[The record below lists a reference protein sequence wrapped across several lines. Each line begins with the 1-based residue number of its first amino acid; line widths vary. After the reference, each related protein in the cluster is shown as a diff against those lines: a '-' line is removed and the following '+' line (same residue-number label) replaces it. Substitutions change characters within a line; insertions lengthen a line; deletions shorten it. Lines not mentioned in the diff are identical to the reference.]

1 MTSKMAKLQ
10 AGLAPVTLGYDL
22 GNQTVAS
29 TVINEDFNIL
39 KQHNKRLT
47 SVTLFK
53 EAKSAAERR
62 GYRSHRRNLAHK
74 RWLKKQLVR
83 WFKKRSDF
91 DVDKVVDAY
100 KHSWVSK
107 DDPDRKQPDIYLY
120 LTDKQKYRTVWDAVD
135 ALVKNDQAR
144 LPETKAGKQQLV
156 FEICYNFLGRRG
168 HFLLPQLS
176 PEQFITESFS
186 FKDLGQKLMD
196 LVPGLQIDLD
206 TFDQIMS
213 GQDKRADK
221 RDALA
226 SLTGKNKVFKVVNS
240 LILGYQVKKK
250 SLGPLFGLD
259 EAASDLQ
266 FTSSKLDE
274 QLNALNQDDRLTDH
288 DLHLIDLLHQIY
300 SLGLLGQLIEP
311 GKTFIESRRDDYD
324 RFGLQLIKVK
334 KMLRSHPD
342 EKMQEAF
349 DDYLNAYAGH
359 GLVYSDFNNALKAY
373 AKKVPDDVKSNV
385 GWTDVDDDLVDA
397 GQFMLK
403 QRSSFNT
410 AIPQQAIQA
419 TIRQIIDSQK
429 EFWPELADAEHVD
442 DPWFKRNH
450 EVYDLERF
458 YDFRVPYFIGPLVE
472 NADQSPWS
480 WLVRREDGTLT
491 VFNFTQKI
499 DFAKSSQKFMDRLIG
514 KDLYLLDQPVMAKS
528 TLTYEKY
535 KVLDELSLLLILD
548 HGHKRHLSGQEKA
561 WLISEDAGL
570 YFKRDD
576 HNQLQSVSSITL
588 KHLFAALKRYGL
600 FDGIDKKRWRSYI
613 FGYSDVNSG
622 DKAKL
627 KNSFSTLGKLLN
639 AGVTEL
645 QLDLHF
651 NDLEQIITMLTSF
664 DADSVTVKD
673 SELQKY
679 QWIHDDLR
687 TKLANLLFDGWGR
700 LSKQLLVGMQDTN
713 PKKASHHNVIW
724 YLENTSL
731 TMMQIL
737 HSDQLGFG
745 RQIEDHQRDVL
756 KNKSV
761 DQKIEMLLGPRFIAP
776 AVKKSLRKFT
786 SDLQFRLR
794 QLKQQPRL
802 VVIESAREL
811 EKQKADNQSRV
822 NKLKSLKQVVN
833 PSIKKLLTG
842 LSSKDQKKMSD
853 RFMLYVMQDGKDI
866 YTGKPLLGGLNAL
879 STYHVDHVVPQSFT
893 VDNSLDNRVLT
904 TSFNNEV
911 KTNNVKSVS
920 KDVKNWW
927 KQLVHDGMMSKT
939 KYQHLT
945 TDWSKPD
952 KVQHF
957 LHRSLVETNQV
968 NKLAAQIVHL
978 LCPDSKVLMLN
989 SSLTDY
995 LRKAKYFD
1003 DEKLQEEYRIVKNR
1017 DVNDLHHGVD
1027 SYLIAFAGQYL
1038 YDLDRYTGQTN
1049 YQRLL
1054 RKTLV
1059 DGEFVKFKRGGHVDF
1074 GGLLKSGL
1082 KTVGQQPK
1090 LTKKLRQCQIN
1101 QKMFNHVRYE
1111 KGVQLVGNILFQH
1124 TTRQPARKFGNR
1136 DSYLPIHKNLDPHIY
1151 GYYASLASR
1160 YFMIYQ
1166 DTDSN
1171 YRIVWIHTVD
1181 EDKVK
1186 AMSEEQRNVF
1196 VSTYPKVKKF
1206 DHLVSNML
1214 VAGTKLHA
1222 VGTNF
1227 NFRLP
1232 GSLAFTSQLMLKDA
1246 DWKILDHLEDASVD
1260 ELHKLIQDILLYERD
1275 INGYAASKYKQ
1286 AKPFPF
1292 LFSNNFIYN
1301 QVLQN
1306 DDVDDLR
1313 NFVRSLLIGFHCNVK
1328 FTKLSWRGKSVN
1340 NQFGMQW
1347 MALWT
1352 IWKVPLEVI
1361 N

>member
-1 MTSKMAKLQ
+1 MASKMAKLK

-39 KQHNKRLT
+39 KLHNKRLT

-53 EAKSAAERR
+53 AAQSATERR

-74 RWLKKQLVR
+74 RWLKKQLAR
-83 WFKKRSDF
+83 WFKKRASF
-91 DVDKVVDAY
+91 DVDKVVNGY
-100 KHSWVSK
+100 KYSWVSK
-107 DDPDRKQPDIYLY
+107 ADPERKQPAVYLY

-135 ALVKNDQAR
+135 ALVKDDQAR
-144 LPETKAGKQQLV
+144 LPATNAGKQQLI
-156 FEICYNFLGRRG
+156 FEICYNLLGRRG
-168 HFLLPQLS
+168 HFLLPQLN
-176 PEQFITESFS
+176 PAQFITESFS
-186 FKDLGQKLMD
+186 FADLGQKLMD
-196 LVPGLQIDLD
+196 LVPGLQIDLAK
-206 TFDQIMS
+206 FDQIMS

-221 RDALA
+221 RDALT
-226 SLTGKNKVFKVVNS
+226 SLTGKNKVFKIVNS

-250 SLGPLFGLD
+250 ALGPLFGLD
-259 EAASDLQ
+259 EATSDLQ
-266 FTSSKLDE
+266 FSSSKLDE
-274 QLNALNQDDRLTDH
+274 QLQALKQDDRLTDH
-288 DLHLIDLLHQIY
+288 DLHLLDLLHQIY

-334 KMLRSHPD
+334 QMLRSHAD
-342 EKMQEAF
+342 EKMQEVF
-349 DDYLNAYAGH
+349 DAYLNAYAGH
-359 GLVYSDFNNALKAY
+359 GLAYSDFNDALKAY
-373 AKKVPDDVKSNV
+373 AKQVPAEVKAKAA
-385 GWTDVDDDLVDA
+385 WTDVDDELVDT
-397 GQFMLK
+397 GQYMLK

-419 TIRQIIDSQK
+419 TIRQVIDRQK
-429 EFWPELADAEHVD
+429 EFWPELADANYVN

-480 WLVRREDGTLT
+480 WLVRREEGTLT

-499 DFAKSSQKFMDRLIG
+499 DFAKSSQRFMDRLIG

-548 HGHKRHLSGQEKA
+548 HGYKRHLSGQEKS

-570 YFKRDD
+570 YFKHDED
-576 HNQLQSVSSITL
+576 NQLQTVSTITL

-600 FDGIDKKRWRSYI
+600 FDGIDKKRWRNYI

-639 AGVTEL
+639 VGVTEL

-651 NDLEQIITMLTSF
+651 DDLEQIVTMLTSF
-664 DADSVTVKD
+664 DADSITVKD

-679 QWIHDDLR
+679 QWIDDDLR
-687 TKLANLLFDGWGR
+687 NKLARMSFDGWGR
-700 LSKQLLVGMQDTN
+700 LSKQLLVKMQDTN
-713 PKKASHHNVIW
+713 SEKASHHNVLW
-724 YLENTSL
+724 YLENTSM

-737 HSDQLGFG
+737 HSDRLGFC
-745 RQIEDHQRDVL
+745 RQIEDHQRTVL
-756 KNKSV
+756 QNKSI
-761 DQKIEMLLGPRFIAP
+761 DQKIEMLLGPRFISP
-776 AVKKSLRKFT
+776 VVKKSLRKFT

-794 QLKQQPRL
+794 QLGQQPRL

-811 EKQKADNQSRV
+811 EKQQANNRSRV

-842 LSSKDQKKMSD
+842 LSTKDQKKMSD

-893 VDNSLDNRVLT
+893 VDNSLENRVLT
-904 TSFNNEV
+904 TSFNNEL
-911 KTNNVKSVS
+911 KTNRVKHVS
-920 KDVKNWW
+920 KDVKIWW
-927 KQLVHDGMMSKT
+927 KQLVQNGMMLKT

-952 KVQHF
+952 QVQHF
-957 LHRSLVETNQV
+957 LHRSLVETNQI
-968 NKLAAQIVHL
+968 NKLAAQITHL

-1003 DEKLQEEYRIVKNR
+1003 DEKLQAEYRIVKNR

-1038 YDLDRYTGQTN
+1038 YDLDKYTGQTN
-1049 YQRLL
+1049 YQKLL

-1059 DGEFVKFKRGGHVDF
+1059 DGEFAKFKQGGHVDF

-1090 LTKKLRQCQIN
+1090 LTKKLRQCQTN

-1111 KGVQLVGNILFQH
+1111 KGVQLKGNAVLGKV
-1124 TTRQPARKFGNR
+1124 TRHPAASFKDNG
-1136 DSYLPIHKNLDPHIY
+1136 SELSLHKSLDPSIY
-1151 GYYASLASR
+1151 GFYQNINHR
-1160 YFMIYQ
+1160 YFVIYQ
-1166 DTDSN
+1166 DKKDKCRF
-1171 YRIVWIHTVD
+1171 YWISILN
-1181 EDKVK
+1181 E
-1186 AMSEEQRNVF
+1186 
-1196 VSTYPKVKKF
+1196 
-1206 DHLVSNML
+1206 
-1214 VAGTKLHA
+1214 
-1222 VGTNF
+1222 
-1227 NFRLP
+1227 
-1232 GSLAFTSQLMLKDA
+1232 SQLMKMNFEQRSNWLKQHVKNFKALKSDLLPVGTQLHVIGPEFDFRLMGDLSLVHQLILTDD
-1246 DWKILDHLEDASVD
+1246 DWKIIDHFDDATVD
-1260 ELHKLIQDILLYERD
+1260 ELHKLIQDILLYERQVH
-1275 INGYAASKYKQ
+1275 KYLSDQYKGM
-1286 AKPFPF
+1286 KPFDL
-1292 LFSNNFIYN
+1292 LFSNDFIHH
-1301 QVLQN
+1301 QLLSN
-1306 DDVDDLR
+1306 DNCQELKS
-1313 NFVRSLLIGFHCNVK
+1313 FVQALLVGFHCNPK
-1328 FTKLSWRGKSVN
+1328 RAKLIWNGKQLSGRFGTLPSKTFTG
-1340 NQFGMQW
+1340 FDY
-1347 MALWT
+1347 
-1352 IWKVPLEVI
+1352 VI
-1361 N
+1361 T

>member
-1 MTSKMAKLQ
+1 MASKMAKLK

-39 KQHNKRLT
+39 KLHNKRLT

-53 EAKSAAERR
+53 AAQSATERR

-74 RWLKKQLVR
+74 RWLKKQLAR
-83 WFKKRSDF
+83 WFKKRASF
-91 DVDKVVDAY
+91 DVDKVVNGY
-100 KHSWVSK
+100 KYSWVSK
-107 DDPDRKQPDIYLY
+107 ADPERKQPAVYLY

-135 ALVKNDQAR
+135 ALVKDDQAR
-144 LPETKAGKQQLV
+144 LPATNAGKQQLI
-156 FEICYNFLGRRG
+156 FEICYNLLGRRG
-168 HFLLPQLS
+168 HFLLPQLN
-176 PEQFITESFS
+176 PAQFITESFS
-186 FKDLGQKLMD
+186 FADLGQKLMD
-196 LVPGLQIDLD
+196 LVPGLQIDLAK
-206 TFDQIMS
+206 FDQIMS

-221 RDALA
+221 RDALT
-226 SLTGKNKVFKVVNS
+226 SLTGKNKVFKIVNS

-250 SLGPLFGLD
+250 ALGPLFGLD
-259 EAASDLQ
+259 EATSDLQ
-266 FTSSKLDE
+266 FSSSKLDE
-274 QLNALNQDDRLTDH
+274 QLQALKQDDRLTDH
-288 DLHLIDLLHQIY
+288 DLHLLDLLHQIY

-334 KMLRSHPD
+334 QMLRSHAD
-342 EKMQEAF
+342 EKMQEVF
-349 DDYLNAYAGH
+349 DAYLNAYAGH
-359 GLVYSDFNNALKAY
+359 GLAYSDFNDALKAY
-373 AKKVPDDVKSNV
+373 AKQVPAEVKAKAA
-385 GWTDVDDDLVDA
+385 WTDVDDELVDT
-397 GQFMLK
+397 GQYMLK

-419 TIRQIIDSQK
+419 TIRQVIDRQK
-429 EFWPELADAEHVD
+429 EFWPELADANYVN

-480 WLVRREDGTLT
+480 WLVRREEGTLT

-499 DFAKSSQKFMDRLIG
+499 DFAKSSQRFMDRLIG
-514 KDLYLLDQPVMAKS
+514 KDLYLLDEPVMAKS

-548 HGHKRHLSGQEKA
+548 HGDKRHLSGQEKS

-570 YFKRDD
+570 YFKHDED
-576 HNQLQSVSSITL
+576 NQLQTVSTITL

-639 AGVTEL
+639 VGVTEL

-651 NDLEQIITMLTSF
+651 NDLEQIVTMLTSF
-664 DADSVTVKD
+664 DVDSVTVKD

-679 QWIHDDLR
+679 RWIDDDLR
-687 TKLANLLFDGWGR
+687 NKLARMSFDGWGR
-700 LSKQLLVGMQDTN
+700 LSKSLLVELQDTDSE
-713 PKKASHHNVIW
+713 KTSHHNVLW
-724 YLENTSL
+724 YLENTSM
-731 TMMQIL
+731 TMMQVL

-745 RQIEDHQRDVL
+745 RQIEDYQRTVL
-756 KNKSV
+756 QNKSIN
-761 DQKIEMLLGPRFIAP
+761 QKIEMLLCPRFISP
-776 AVKKSLRKFT
+776 VVKKSLRKFT

-794 QLKQQPRL
+794 QLGQQPRL

-811 EKQKADNQSRV
+811 EKQQANNRSRV
-822 NKLKSLKQVVN
+822 NKLKALKQVVN

-842 LSSKDQKKMSD
+842 LSTEDQKKMSD

-893 VDNSLDNRVLT
+893 VDNSLENRVLT
-904 TSFNNEV
+904 TSFNNEL
-911 KTNNVKSVS
+911 KTNRVKHVS
-920 KDVKNWW
+920 KDVKIWW
-927 KQLVHDGMMSKT
+927 KQLVQNGMMLKT

-952 KVQHF
+952 QVQHF
-957 LHRSLVETNQV
+957 LHRSLVETNQI
-968 NKLAAQIVHL
+968 NKLAAQITHL

-1003 DEKLQEEYRIVKNR
+1003 DEKLQAEYRIVKNR

-1038 YDLDRYTGQTN
+1038 YDLDKYTGQTN
-1049 YQRLL
+1049 YQKLL

-1059 DGEFVKFKRGGHVDF
+1059 DGEFAKFKQGGHVDF

-1090 LTKKLRQCQIN
+1090 LTKKLRQCQTN

-1111 KGVQLVGNILFQH
+1111 KGVQLKGNAVLGKV
-1124 TTRQPARKFGNR
+1124 TRHPAASFKDNG
-1136 DSYLPIHKNLDPHIY
+1136 SELSLHKSLDPSIY
-1151 GYYASLASR
+1151 GFYQNINHR
-1160 YFMIYQ
+1160 YFVIYQ
-1166 DTDSN
+1166 DKKDKCRF
-1171 YRIVWIHTVD
+1171 YWISILN
-1181 EDKVK
+1181 E
-1186 AMSEEQRNVF
+1186 
-1196 VSTYPKVKKF
+1196 
-1206 DHLVSNML
+1206 
-1214 VAGTKLHA
+1214 
-1222 VGTNF
+1222 
-1227 NFRLP
+1227 
-1232 GSLAFTSQLMLKDA
+1232 SQLMKMNFEQRSNWLKQHVKNFKALKSDLLPVGTQLHVIGPEFDFRLMGDLSLVHQLILTDD
-1246 DWKILDHLEDASVD
+1246 DWKIIDHFDDATVD
-1260 ELHKLIQDILLYERD
+1260 ELHKLIQDILLYERQVH
-1275 INGYAASKYKQ
+1275 KYLSDQYKGM
-1286 AKPFPF
+1286 KPFDL
-1292 LFSNNFIYN
+1292 LFSNDFIHH
-1301 QVLQN
+1301 QLLSN
-1306 DDVDDLR
+1306 DNCQELKS
-1313 NFVRSLLIGFHCNVK
+1313 FVQALLVGFHCNPK
-1328 FTKLSWRGKSVN
+1328 RAKLIWNGKQLSGRFGTLPSKTFTG
-1340 NQFGMQW
+1340 FDY
-1347 MALWT
+1347 
-1352 IWKVPLEVI
+1352 VI
-1361 N
+1361 T

>member
-1 MTSKMAKLQ
+1 MTSEMAKLK

-91 DVDKVVDAY
+91 DVDKVVNAY

-107 DDPDRKQPDIYLY
+107 DDPDRNQPDVYLY

-135 ALVKNDQAR
+135 ALVKDDQSR
-144 LPETKAGKQQLV
+144 LPETKSGKQQLI

-168 HFLLPQLS
+168 HFLLPQLN

-186 FKDLGQKLMD
+186 FKDLGQKLMY
-196 LVPGLQIDLD
+196 LFPGLQIDLD
-206 TFDQIMS
+206 KFDQIMS

-221 RDALA
+221 RDTLA

-419 TIRQIIDSQK
+419 TIRQVIDSQK
-429 EFWPELADAEHVD
+429 EFWAELADAKYVN

-458 YDFRVPYFIGPLVE
+458 YDFRVPYFIGPLVKDT
-472 NADQSPWS
+472 DQSPWS
-480 WLVRREDGTLT
+480 WMVRREDGTLT
-491 VFNFTQKI
+491 VFNFIQKI

-576 HNQLQSVSSITL
+576 HNQLQTASSIML
-588 KHLFAALKRYGL
+588 KHLFAALKRHGL
-600 FDGIDKKRWRSYI
+600 FDGIDKKRWRSYV

-639 AGVTEL
+639 VGVTEL

-651 NDLEQIITMLTSF
+651 DDLEQIITMLTSF
-664 DADSVTVKD
+664 DSDSVTVKE

-679 QWIHDDLR
+679 QWIDDQLR
-687 TKLANLLFDGWGR
+687 QKLSRMLFDGWGR
-700 LSKQLLVGMQDTN
+700 LSKQLLVEMQDTN
-713 PKKASHHNVIW
+713 PEKVSHHNILW
-724 YLENTSL
+724 YLENTSMTL
-731 TMMQIL
+731 MQVL
-737 HSDQLGFG
+737 HSDNLGFG

-756 KNKSV
+756 KNKSIN
-761 DQKIEMLLGPRFIAP
+761 QKIERLLGPRFISP

-786 SDLQFRLR
+786 GDLQFRLR
-794 QLKQQPRL
+794 QLGQQPRL
-802 VVIESAREL
+802 IVIESAREL

-842 LSSKDQKKMSD
+842 LSTKDQKKMSD

-879 STYHVDHVVPQSFT
+879 STYHIDHIVPQSFT

-911 KTNNVKSVS
+911 KTNNVKHVS
-920 KDVKNWW
+920 RDVRNWW

-1027 SYLIAFAGQYL
+1027 SYLISFAGQYL
-1038 YDLDRYTGQTN
+1038 YDLDKYTGQTN

-1059 DGEFVKFKRGGHVDF
+1059 DGEFVKFKRSGHVDF

-1090 LTKKLRQCQIN
+1090 LTEKLRQCQTD
-1101 QKMFNHVRYE
+1101 QKRFNHVNYE
-1111 KGVQLVGNILFQH
+1111 RGLSLKGSNLFSN
-1124 TTRQPARKFGNR
+1124 TLPKSASGYDDSRWKLPRK
-1136 DSYLPIHKNLDPHIY
+1136 HNLDPSIY
-1151 GYYASLASR
+1151 GYYDGMNRR
-1160 YFMIYQ
+1160 YFVIYTNHKGQ
-1166 DTDSN
+1166 
-1171 YRIVWIHTVD
+1171 YCLQWISIFD
-1181 EDKVK
+1181 EKKVK
-1186 AMSEEQRNVF
+1186 NMSHQELEDWF
-1196 VSTYPKVKKF
+1196 KTWVKGFNELKSGLIESGTILHIADVDF
-1206 DHLVSNML
+1206 D
-1214 VAGTKLHA
+1214 
-1222 VGTNF
+1222 
-1227 NFRLP
+1227 FRVP
-1232 GSLAFTSQLMLKDA
+1232 GDVDLIHQLLLKDD
-1246 DWKILDHLEDASVD
+1246 DWKIVDHLQDATVD
-1260 ELHKLIQDILLYERD
+1260 ELHKLIQDVLLYERD
-1275 INGYAASKYKQ
+1275 VHSFLAKKPM
-1286 AKPFPF
+1286 KPFAK
-1292 LFSNNFIYN
+1292 LFSNDFIYHE
-1301 QVLQN
+1301 VVDN
-1306 DDVDDLR
+1306 DDRDDLLQ
-1313 NFVRSLLIGFHCNVK
+1313 FVHSLFVGFHCNSKCV
-1328 FTKLSWRGKSVN
+1328 TKLMWMGSSLGSS
-1340 NQFGMQW
+1340 FGRFEFKRFNKFDYKI
-1347 MALWT
+1347 T
-1352 IWKVPLEVI
+1352 F
-1361 N
+1361 NG

>member
-1 MTSKMAKLQ
+1 MASKMAKLK

-39 KQHNKRLT
+39 KLHNKRLT

-53 EAKSAAERR
+53 AAQSATERR

-74 RWLKKQLVR
+74 RWLKKQLAR
-83 WFKKRSDF
+83 WFKKRASF
-91 DVDKVVDAY
+91 DVDKVVNGY
-100 KHSWVSK
+100 KYSWVSK
-107 DDPDRKQPDIYLY
+107 ADPERKQPAVYLY

-135 ALVKNDQAR
+135 ALVKDDQAR
-144 LPETKAGKQQLV
+144 LPATNAGKQQLI
-156 FEICYNFLGRRG
+156 FEICYNLLGRRG
-168 HFLLPQLS
+168 HFLLPQLN
-176 PEQFITESFS
+176 PAQFITESFS
-186 FKDLGQKLMD
+186 FADLGQKLMD
-196 LVPGLQIDLD
+196 LVPGLQIDLAK
-206 TFDQIMS
+206 FDQIMS

-221 RDALA
+221 RDALT
-226 SLTGKNKVFKVVNS
+226 SLTGKNKVFKIVNS

-250 SLGPLFGLD
+250 ALGPLFGLD
-259 EAASDLQ
+259 EATSDLQ
-266 FTSSKLDE
+266 FSSSKLDE
-274 QLNALNQDDRLTDH
+274 QLQALKQDDRLTDH
-288 DLHLIDLLHQIY
+288 DLHLLDLLHQIY
-300 SLGLLGQLIEP
+300 SLGLLGQLIDS

-334 KMLRSHPD
+334 QMLRSHAD
-342 EKMQEAF
+342 EKMQEVF
-349 DDYLNAYAGH
+349 DAYLNAYAGH
-359 GLVYSDFNNALKAY
+359 GLAYSDFNDALKAY
-373 AKKVPDDVKSNV
+373 AKQVPAKVKAKV
-385 GWTDVDDDLVDA
+385 GWTDVDDDLVDS
-397 GQFMLK
+397 GRFMFK

-419 TIRQIIDSQK
+419 TIRQVIDRQK
-429 EFWPELADAEHVD
+429 EFWPELADANYVNN
-442 DPWFKRNH
+442 PWFKRNH

-458 YDFRVPYFIGPLVE
+458 YDFRVPYFIGPLVQ
-472 NADQSPWS
+472 DTSQSPWS
-480 WLVRREDGTLT
+480 WLVRREEGTLT

-499 DFAKSSQKFMDRLIG
+499 DFAKSSQRFMDRLIG

-548 HGHKRHLSGQEKA
+548 HGYKRHLSGQEKS

-570 YFKRDD
+570 YFKHDED
-576 HNQLQSVSSITL
+576 NQLQTVSTITL

-600 FDGIDKKRWRSYI
+600 FDGIDKKRWRNYI

-639 AGVTEL
+639 VGVTEL

-651 NDLEQIITMLTSF
+651 DDLEQIVTMLTSF
-664 DADSVTVKD
+664 DADSITVKD

-679 QWIHDDLR
+679 QWIDDDLR
-687 TKLANLLFDGWGR
+687 NKLARMSFDGWGR
-700 LSKQLLVGMQDTN
+700 LSKQLLVKMQDTN
-713 PKKASHHNVIW
+713 SEKASHHNVLW
-724 YLENTSL
+724 YLENTSM

-737 HSDQLGFG
+737 HSDRLGFC
-745 RQIEDHQRDVL
+745 RQIEDHQRTVL
-756 KNKSV
+756 QNKSI
-761 DQKIEMLLGPRFIAP
+761 DQKIEMLLGPRFISP
-776 AVKKSLRKFT
+776 VVKKSLRKFT

-794 QLKQQPRL
+794 QLGQQPRL

-811 EKQKADNQSRV
+811 EKQQANNRSRV

-842 LSSKDQKKMSD
+842 LSTKDQKKMSD

-893 VDNSLDNRVLT
+893 VDNSLENRVLT
-904 TSFNNEV
+904 TSFNNEL
-911 KTNNVKSVS
+911 KTNRVKHVS
-920 KDVKNWW
+920 KDVKIWW
-927 KQLVHDGMMSKT
+927 KQLVQNGMMLKT

-952 KVQHF
+952 QVQHF
-957 LHRSLVETNQV
+957 LHRSLVETNQI
-968 NKLAAQIVHL
+968 NKLAAQITHL

-1003 DEKLQEEYRIVKNR
+1003 DEKLQAEYRIVKNR

-1038 YDLDRYTGQTN
+1038 YDLDKYTGQTN
-1049 YQRLL
+1049 YQKLL

-1059 DGEFVKFKRGGHVDF
+1059 DGEFAKFKQGGHVDF

-1090 LTKKLRQCQIN
+1090 LTKKLRQCQTN

-1111 KGVQLVGNILFQH
+1111 KGVQLKGNAVLGKVTRHPAALF
-1124 TTRQPARKFGNR
+1124 KDNG
-1136 DSYLPIHKNLDPHIY
+1136 SELSLHKSLDPSIY
-1151 GYYASLASR
+1151 GFYQNINHR
-1160 YFMIYQ
+1160 YFVIYQ
-1166 DTDSN
+1166 DKKDKCRF
-1171 YRIVWIHTVD
+1171 YWISILN
-1181 EDKVK
+1181 E
-1186 AMSEEQRNVF
+1186 
-1196 VSTYPKVKKF
+1196 
-1206 DHLVSNML
+1206 
-1214 VAGTKLHA
+1214 
-1222 VGTNF
+1222 
-1227 NFRLP
+1227 
-1232 GSLAFTSQLMLKDA
+1232 SQLMKMNFEQRSNWLKQHVKNFKALKSDLLPVGTQLHVIGPEFDFRLMGDLSLVHQLILTDD
-1246 DWKILDHLEDASVD
+1246 DWKIIDHFDDATVD
-1260 ELHKLIQDILLYERD
+1260 ELHKLIQDILLYERQVH
-1275 INGYAASKYKQ
+1275 KYLSDQYKGM
-1286 AKPFPF
+1286 KPFDL
-1292 LFSNNFIYN
+1292 LFSNDFIHH
-1301 QVLQN
+1301 QLLSN
-1306 DDVDDLR
+1306 DNCQELKS
-1313 NFVRSLLIGFHCNVK
+1313 FVQALLVGFHCNPK
-1328 FTKLSWRGKSVN
+1328 RAKLIWNGKQLSGRFGTLPSKTFTG
-1340 NQFGMQW
+1340 FDY
-1347 MALWT
+1347 
-1352 IWKVPLEVI
+1352 VI
-1361 N
+1361 T

>member
-1 MTSKMAKLQ
+1 MTKLK

-22 GNQTVAS
+22 GNRTVAS

-39 KQHNKRLT
+39 KQRNKRLT

-83 WFKKRSDF
+83 WFKKRASF
-91 DVDKVVDAY
+91 DVDKVVNAY

-107 DDPDRKQPDIYLY
+107 DDPDRKQPDVYLY

-135 ALVKNDQAR
+135 ALLKDDQSR
-144 LPETKAGKQQLV
+144 LPKTKAGKQQLI
-156 FEICYNFLGRRG
+156 FEICYNLLGRRG
-168 HFLLPQLS
+168 HFLLPQLN

-186 FKDLGQKLMD
+186 FEDLGQKLMH

-206 TFDQIMS
+206 KFDQIMS

-250 SLGPLFGLD
+250 SLGSLFGLD
-259 EAASDLQ
+259 EVASDLQ

-334 KMLRSHPD
+334 KMLRSHSD
-342 EKMQEAF
+342 EKMQKAF

-359 GLVYSDFNNALKAY
+359 GLAYSDFNSSLKSY
-373 AKKVPDDVKSNV
+373 VKKVPDDVKLNA

-419 TIRQIIDSQK
+419 VIRQIIDRQK
-429 EFWPELADAEHVD
+429 EFWPELAESKYVN

-458 YDFRVPYFIGPLVE
+458 YDFRVPYFIGPLVK
-472 NADQSPWS
+472 DTSQSPWS

-499 DFAKSSQKFMDRLIG
+499 DFANSSQRFMDRLIG
-514 KDLYLLDQPVMAKS
+514 KDLYLLDKPVMAKS

-548 HGHKRHLSGQEKA
+548 HGHKRHLSGQEKS

-570 YFKRDD
+570 YFKRDE
-576 HNQLQSVSSITL
+576 HNQLQTVSSVTL
-588 KHLFAALKRYGL
+588 KHLFAALKRHGL
-600 FDGIDKKRWRSYI
+600 FEGIDKKRWRNYI

-627 KNSFSTLGKLLN
+627 KNAFSTLGKLLN
-639 AGVTEL
+639 VGVTEL

-651 NDLEQIITMLTSF
+651 DDLEQIITMLTSF
-664 DADSVTVKD
+664 DAYSVTVKD
-673 SELQKY
+673 LELKKY
-679 QWIHDDLR
+679 QWLDDNLR
-687 TKLANLLFDGWGR
+687 NKLAKLSFDGWGR
-700 LSKQLLVGMQDTN
+700 LSKQLLVKMQDTN
-713 PKKASHHNVIW
+713 PENASHHNVIW
-724 YLENTSL
+724 YLENTSM
-731 TMMQIL
+731 TMMQVL

-745 RQIEDHQRDVL
+745 RQIEEYQRDVL
-756 KNKSV
+756 KNKSI
-761 DQKIEMLLGPRFIAP
+761 DQKIERLLGPRFISP

-794 QLKQQPRL
+794 QLGQQPRL

-811 EKQKADNQSRV
+811 EKQKANNQSRV

-842 LSSKDQKKMSD
+842 LSTKDQKKMSD

-879 STYHVDHVVPQSFT
+879 STYHIDHVVPQSFT

-911 KTNNVKSVS
+911 KTNNVKYVS

-968 NKLAAQIVHL
+968 NKLADQIVHL

-1038 YDLDRYTGQTN
+1038 YDLDKYTGQTN

-1059 DGEFVKFKRGGHVDF
+1059 DGEFVKFNRGGHVDF
-1074 GGLLKSGL
+1074 GGLLKNGL
-1082 KTVGQQPK
+1082 KTIGQQPK
-1090 LTKKLRQCQIN
+1090 LTKKLRQCQTN

-1111 KGVQLVGNILFQH
+1111 KGVQLKGDGVLGKV
-1124 TTRQPARKFGNR
+1124 TRHPASSFR
-1136 DSYLPIHKNLDPHIY
+1136 DNGSELSLHKSLDPSIY
-1151 GYYASLASR
+1151 GFYQNINHR
-1160 YFMIYQ
+1160 YFVIYQ
-1166 DTDSN
+1166 DKKDRYRFYWISILNEGHLMKMSFDQRSN
-1171 YRIVWIHTVD
+1171 WMKQHVKNF
-1181 EDKVK
+1181 KVLK
-1186 AMSEEQRNVF
+1186 SGLL
-1196 VSTYPKVKKF
+1196 P
-1206 DHLVSNML
+1206 
-1214 VAGTKLHA
+1214 
-1222 VGTNF
+1222 VGTRLHVIGPEF
-1227 NFRLP
+1227 DFRLM
-1232 GSLAFTSQLMLKDA
+1232 GDLSLVHQLILSDD
-1246 DWKILDHLEDASVD
+1246 DWKIIDHFDDVTFD
-1260 ELHKLIQDILLYERD
+1260 ELHKLIQDILLYERRVH
-1275 INGYAASKYKQ
+1275 KYLSDQYKGM
-1286 AKPFPF
+1286 KPFDL
-1292 LFSNNFIYN
+1292 LFSEDFIYH
-1301 QVLQN
+1301 QLLSN
-1306 DDVDDLR
+1306 DNYQELKS
-1313 NFVRSLLIGFHCNVK
+1313 FVQALLVGFHCNAK
-1328 FTKLSWRGKSVN
+1328 RTKLIWNGKQLSGR
-1340 NQFGMQW
+1340 FGTLPSNMF
-1347 MALWT
+1347 T
-1352 IWKVPLEVI
+1352 GFDYVI
-1361 N
+1361 TYN